1 MRRILF
7 FMLFIVLAGSGH
19 AGQPEEPFVVPVDEE
34 GSQSVEVVGGDYYFR
49 PRHIVVKVQVPVR
62 LLVRTE
68 GALTVHDIVMSE
80 PEAGVEF
87 ARDLSKEPTEI
98 SFTPT
103 KTGTYFFYCGKKFLF
118 FPSHREKGMEGV
130 LEVVE

>member
-1 MRRILF
+1 MRLMLS
-7 FMLFIVLAGSGH
+7 FMLLAALACPAY
-19 AGQPEEPFVVPVDEE
+19 AGEAEDPFVVPVDE
-34 GSQSVEVVGGDYYFR
+34 GGFQTVEVVGGDYYFK
-49 PRHIVVKVQVPVR
+49 PRHIVVKVRVPVR
-62 LLVRTE
+62 LLVKTE

-80 PEAGVEF
+80 PEAGMEF
-87 ARDLSKEPTEI
+87 ARDLSEEPTEI

-103 KTGTYFFYCGKKFLF
+103 RTGTYPFYCDKKFMF

>member
-1 MRRILF
+1 MRLMLS
-7 FMLFIVLAGSGH
+7 FMLLAALTCPGY
-19 AGQPEEPFVVPVDEE
+19 AGEAEEPFVVPVDAG
-34 GSQSVEVVGGDYYFR
+34 GSQTVEVVGGDYYFK
-49 PRHIVVKVQVPVR
+49 PRHIVVKAGVPVR

-80 PEAGVEF
+80 PEAGMEF
-87 ARDLSKEPTEI
+87 ATDLSEEQTEI
-98 SFTPT
+98 SFTPSRA
-103 KTGTYFFYCGKKFLF
+103 GTYPFYCDKKFMF